1 MRHALAVAVD
11 AARRAGAL
19 LLAARDRGVRVRDKG
34 ARDLVTEADEASQA
48 CIVEVLQAAFPHHA
62 VLGEEG
68 LSTAGDGSGLRWVV
82 DPLDGT
88 TNFVHGL
95 PHFAVSIG
103 LEVDDTPVLGVV
115 YDPCK
120 DELFTAIVGLGAW
133 VGDRSLRVS
142 SAATLDTALVCT
154 GFPTDPAA
162 RAVAFARAARVLQAA
177 RGLRR
182 TGSAALDLAY
192 VAAGRFDLFF
202 EPSGGSGLG
211 PWDVVAGIALVQA
224 AGGRVS
230 DAHGAAF
237 RQGATLVASN
247 GAVHPAALDLLAVDA

>member
-1 MRHALAVAVD
+1 MNPRFEEYLG
-11 AARRAGAL
+11 AAEAIARAGGEVLLEWQPRLRSVEPERKGRPTELVTAADRATEHVVVSAL
-19 LLAARDRGVRVRDKG
+19 LER
-34 ARDLVTEADEASQA
+34 
-48 CIVEVLQAAFPHHA
+48 FPDHA
-62 VLGEEG
+62 VLAEEG
-68 LSTAGDGSGLRWVV
+68 VLTPVGRASQTSDHLWII

-192 VAAGRFDLFF
+192 VAAGR
-202 EPSGGSGLG
+202 
-211 PWDVVAGIALVQA
+211 
-224 AGGRVS
+224 
-230 DAHGAAF
+230 
-237 RQGATLVASN
+237 
-247 GAVHPAALDLLAVDA
+247 LDGFWEY